1 MRERA
6 IEVTMLTHRVANQP
20 IAIPSPEP
28 MQRSS
33 ALTPDSWVDAYLD
46 DQPTAQPTAIYV
58 REALCS
64 GDRIVGP
71 AILTQ
76 LDATTVVPSD
86 WQLEVLV
93 TRDILL
99 TRRPSDTR

>member
-1 MRERA
+1 
-6 IEVTMLTHRVANQP
+6 MLTHRVANQP
-20 IAIPSPEP
+20 IAIPSPE
-28 MQRSS
+28 QLHRSS
-33 ALTPDSWVDAYLD
+33 ALTPGSWVDAYPD
-46 DQPTAQPTAIYV
+46 DQPTAQATALYV

-86 WQLEVLV
+86 WQLEVLG

-99 TRRPSDTR
+99 TRRPSDTH